1 MIARLKG
8 LVDSLGEDCAVI
20 DVGGVG
26 YLVFCSGRTLA
37 RLHVG
42 TAAALHVETHVRE
55 DHIHLYGFLDG
66 GEREWFNLLTT
77 VQGVGAKV
85 ALSILSVATPEQ
97 LLQTIAAGD
106 RTTLTRAS
114 GVGPKLAVRI
124 LTELKDKAGK
134 LSLGGFSPASAA
146 SIASAPAAETAAVG
160 GVMEDA
166 ISALV
171 NLGYRRLEA
180 FEAVGI
186 VARENGG
193 ESDASTLI
201 RLALKRLGKDLSR

>member
-37 RLHVG
+37 RLTVG
-42 TAAALHVETHVRE
+42 TATALHVETHVRE

-85 ALSILSVATPEQ
+85 ALAILSVATPEQ

-146 SIASAPAAETAAVG
+146 SIALAPAAEAAAVG

-171 NLGYRRLEA
+171 NLGYKRLEA
-180 FEAVGI
+180 FEAVGV
-186 VARENGG
+186 VARDLG
-193 ESDASTLI
+193 EGADSATLI
-201 RLALKRLGKDLSR
+201 RHALKRLGKDLMR